1 MESGEEVKRTGKKGR
16 REVKKMIKKN
26 GGIR

>member
-16 REVKKMIKKN
+16 REVNKMIKKN